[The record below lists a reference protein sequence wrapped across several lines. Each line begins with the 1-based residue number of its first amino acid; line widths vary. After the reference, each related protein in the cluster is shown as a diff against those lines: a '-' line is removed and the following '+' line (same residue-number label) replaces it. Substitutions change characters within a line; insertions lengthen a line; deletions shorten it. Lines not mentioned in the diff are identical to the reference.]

1 MLQTIRWN
9 KGRVILIDQ
18 TQLPQKLKYVKCTTC
33 EDVAK
38 CIENM
43 NIRGAPALGVAAAYG
58 LALVAYHSKTTSKKE
73 IMHELENNASR
84 LRFTRPTAENLFRAI
99 NRIISRVGLEDLS
112 VKETKDLV
120 IREALRIAE
129 EDKQINRA
137 IGKNEAKLLK
147 DGSVVLTHCNTGF
160 LATSGV
166 YGTALGV
173 VKVAHEQGKRIRVI
187 ATETRPLLQGARL
200 TAWELKRE
208 GIPVT
213 VITDSMTGYC
223 FSKKL
228 VDLVMV
234 GADRI
239 AANGDVVN
247 KIGTYSIAVLARA
260 HRVPFYVVAPTST
273 IDLKMRSG
281 RQIPIEQRSAREV
294 TFIGRKRVVPRG
306 VDVLNPAFDL
316 TPAGLVTAIVT
327 ERGVVKP
334 GKVKSLFRP

>member
-1 MLQTIRWN
+1 MQTIRWN
-9 KGRVILIDQ
+9 KGRVVLIDQ
-18 TQLPQKLKYVKCTTC
+18 TQLPQKLKYIKCTTC

-58 LALVAYHSKTTSKKE
+58 LALVAYHSKVTSKKE
-73 IMHELENNASR
+73 LVHELEKNASR

-99 NRIISRVGLEDLS
+99 NRIISRVDLEDLS

-137 IGKNEAKLLK
+137 IGKNGAKLLK

-208 GIPVT
+208 GVPVT
-213 VITDSMTGYC
+213 VITDSAVGYTMV
-223 FSKKL
+223 KQK
-228 VDLVMV
+228 VDVVLV

-239 AANGDVVN
+239 ATNGDVAN
-247 KIGTYSIAVLARA
+247 KIGTYSIAVLAKE

-273 IDLKMRSG
+273 IDLSVRSG
-281 RQIPIEQRSAREV
+281 GKIPIEQRDANEV
-294 TFIGRKRVVPRG
+294 IFIGGKRMVPKG
-306 VDVLNPAFDL
+306 VKVLNPAFDI
-316 TPAGLVTAIVT
+316 TPSRLVTAIVT
-327 ERGVVKP
+327 EQGIVKP
-334 GKVKSLFRP
+334 SELKSLFAR